1 MTVITKGS
9 PLVLYLLHL
18 TFRTC
23 LPPHQT
29 TGAATVFT
37 GRAAMLASG
46 TARWS
51 LHQSCLLEAS
61 SDKIER
67 LTSLE
72 NLFCCSKP
80 PSNTQPADIVGDK
93 GSKRSDSFLFCLNI
107 PSSLCLAEVKFDIG
121 KINGVY
127 FAVKKNSIL
136 ISTNKQYF
144 N

>member
-1 MTVITKGS
+1 
-9 PLVLYLLHL
+9 
-18 TFRTC
+18 
-23 LPPHQT
+23 
-29 TGAATVFT
+29 
-37 GRAAMLASG
+37 MLASG

-107 PSSLCLAEVKFDIG
+107 PSSLCLAEVMFAIG

-127 FAVKKNSIL
+127 FAVKKFSIL
-136 ISTNKQYF
+136 ISTTNNIVNVQSHVTGSVRILHNQEYLSPDPPPHTHTL
-144 N
+144 